1 MKIKFFLAFSITTL
15 LISGCA
21 TITPIKSLP
30 LPPVT
35 TIEGAVTQLNEHG
48 FTLTDD
54 SGSIFVRA
62 ELPGN
67 KKLDVALNE
76 KLKIYGNLQAGPA
89 RVFDGYVI
97 RKSTGRQI
105 IVSNPTPHLG
115 CVIQSAFE

>member
-1 MKIKFFLAFSITTL
+1 MKIKRLPIFSMIIL
-15 LISGCA
+15 SASGCA
-21 TITPIKSLP
+21 TITPIKNLP

-35 TIEGAVTQLNEHG
+35 TIEGTVTQIAEHG
-48 FTLTDD
+48 FTLADD

-67 KKLDVALNE
+67 KKLDVSLNE

-97 RKSTGRQI
+97 RKPTGRQI

-115 CVIQSAFE
+115 CVVQSAFE